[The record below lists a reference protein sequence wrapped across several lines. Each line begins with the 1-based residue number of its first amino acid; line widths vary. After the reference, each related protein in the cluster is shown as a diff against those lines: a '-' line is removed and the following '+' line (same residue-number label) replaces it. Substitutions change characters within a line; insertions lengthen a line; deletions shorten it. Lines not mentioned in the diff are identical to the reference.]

1 MNRAMDPLKFLDDF
15 IITPSQ
21 QTAAAAS
28 GGFSNI
34 LNYFTLWTVAFAS
47 ILTIF
52 VLIPLVPKAPANL
65 IILICSIALVVGI
78 YLHINQ
84 FGSEYR
90 LSTWQNNLQFYG
102 SVVLLTLVV
111 FLAMGL
117 FYYNTDPGIKEATDS
132 MITRAQAT
140 VASSTRSF
148 SNLVL
153 SRPSTGL
160 MGNTGSLL

>member
-1 MNRAMDPLKFLDDF
+1 MNKAMDPLKFLDDF
-15 IITPSQ
+15 VITPSQ

-34 LNYFTLWTVAFAS
+34 LNYFTMWTVAFAS
-47 ILTIF
+47 ILTIY

-65 IILICSIALVVGI
+65 IIMLCSIALVVGI
-78 YLHINQ
+78 WLHVNQ

-102 SVVLLTLVV
+102 SIVLLTLVV
-111 FLAMGL
+111 FLGLGL
-117 FYYNTDPGIKEATDS
+117 FYYNTDPGIKQATDS
-132 MITRAQAT
+132 MITRAQTT

-148 SNLVL
+148 SNMVL

-160 MGNTGSLL
+160 MGDTGSLL